1 MAKNVGGLEEL
12 IIFVAKELLT
22 LCGLKG
28 CENKTSLRRHC
39 LKLINTTTAS
49 TEACAYLMRD
59 AKNRGAAV
67 HKKRKMK
74 LVVIQKIKA
83 KKRNKKVPLDLGKLN
98 LNQDS
103 YTLKSPL
110 KWMKNTEQAYA

>member
-1 MAKNVGGLEEL
+1 
-12 IIFVAKELLT
+12 
-22 LCGLKG
+22 
-28 CENKTSLRRHC
+28 
-39 LKLINTTTAS
+39 
-49 TEACAYLMRD
+49 MRD

-74 LVVIQKIKA
+74 LKVIQKIKA

-110 KWMKNTEQAYA
+110 K